1 MIVEDGKVVS
11 IHYTLTSDNGEQIDT
26 SRGGEPLDYLQGASN
41 IVPGLEKAMDG
52 KSEGDT
58 FQITVP
64 PAEGYGDASGAE
76 EAVPRDMFPDDAELQ
91 PGMRLQATT
100 QDGTVVNL
108 WITRV
113 EGDTVFVGQDH
124 PLAGENLNFDIEVVN
139 VREASEQEKA
149 DGRAH
154 G

>member
-1 MIVEDGKVVS
+1 
-11 IHYTLTSDNGEQIDT
+11 
-26 SRGGEPLDYLQGASN
+26 
-41 IVPGLEKAMDG
+41 MDG